1 MQHAAHGVDTV
12 RSADADAD
20 APPTSVAFANVR
32 AAWMRRWTICFR
44 RSRHSPLR
52 AIALAR
58 AIHAERRLHLARRN
72 VLDLPPLL
80 RDAARHVHSSFS
92 SPSLLL
98 TASVLSLCRSMK
110 SGASCRAW
118 RRRYVA
124 TLHTTL
130 HTTLYRAD
138 TGTRTQTQAHFGG
151 HRDTKGHVRKHNR
164 TSACLEGAGTGTRAR
179 AQAGRPHVRTT
190 HRHRPQASAFC
201 TRHLLSC
208 KYASRNSS
216 FCARAFSS
224 VPIRCT

>member
-1 MQHAAHGVDTV
+1 MMAAQRRSRVCVGAFGAACRSRSGHRPV
-12 RSADADAD
+12 RRRRRRPPTADP
-20 APPTSVAFANVR
+20 PPTSVAFANVR
-32 AAWMRRWTICFR
+32 AAWMRRWTIFFR

-151 HRDTKGHVRKHNR
+151 HRDTKAHV
-164 TSACLEGAGTGTRAR
+164 
-179 AQAGRPHVRTT
+179 
-190 HRHRPQASAFC
+190 
-201 TRHLLSC
+201 
-208 KYASRNSS
+208 
-216 FCARAFSS
+216 
-224 VPIRCT
+224 